1 MVLKNFWVLEGL
13 DGAGT
18 TTQLKKIAEELEK
31 RKIPAFVT
39 AEPTVNQIG
48 KLIRRVLSGELEYS
62 QSTIAHLFSADRDD
76 HLHNP
81 VYGIIKHLEM
91 GKTVV
96 SDRYFFSS
104 QAYQPIGF
112 NWDEVQKLNNSF
124 PYPEYVIYI
133 DTPAEDCIKRVNS
146 RGNSKEIYEKLEY
159 QNQVQSNYEKC
170 FSNLPSDCT
179 LIRVDGTK
187 TIEEIS
193 NLIFTKLF
201 K

>member
-18 TTQLKKIAEELEK
+18 TTQLREIAGELE
-31 RKIPAFVT
+31 RRNIPSFIT
-39 AEPTVNQIG
+39 AEPTVNEIG
-48 KLIRRVLSGELEYS
+48 RLIRRVLSGELKYS

-76 HLHNP
+76 HLFNP
-81 VYGIIKHLEM
+81 QYGIIKHIEM
-91 GKTVV
+91 GETVV
-96 SDRYFFSS
+96 SDRFFFSS

-112 NWDEVQKLNNSF
+112 DWDEVHKLNNSF

-159 QNQVQSNYEKC
+159 QKQVRANYEKC
-170 FSNLPSDCT
+170 FENLPSGCT

-187 TIEEIS
+187 SIEEIS
-193 NLIFTKLF
+193 NLIVEKLF
-201 K
+201 S